1 MDAERTIMHERP
13 RDVSTRAVDSTRGSS
28 TSPGDGRASDLHQAV
43 VKLRNDLR
51 FTPQTGGGR
60 PYYVVED
67 PVRSKFYRI
76 GVPEYTFISLLDGK
90 TTIGDAIRL
99 TAAALADDGFG
110 DTDAAGIC
118 RWLVDANLAH
128 TAESSKPGRL
138 IEAATAAR
146 RRRGWQW
153 FNPIV
158 FRLPLLYPDALFR
171 RITPWLAWIYSR
183 PAVLAW
189 CTLVG
194 IAGYEISAN
203 WSRFVVSSQQVFT
216 PGNWLWL
223 ALCWLG
229 LKLLHE
235 TSHGAVCKK
244 YNGAVREMGVL
255 LILFAPIAYVD
266 VTSSWRFRSKWQRIF
281 TATAGMYTE
290 LAIAAAAVLL
300 WSHTD
305 RGPLNQLCFNI
316 ATMASVTTVLFNANP
331 LMRFDGYYIL
341 SDLLGIQ
348 NLYTSGQQYLRY
360 WCRRYLLG
368 VKTSLPNW
376 SRAAGAIIRVYGMAA
391 FCWRIVVC
399 AGLLLAAATLFHGA
413 GIVLAVLAAILWLG
427 LPLFR
432 LATYLLRKHPGA
444 QPNRIRF
451 ALVTATGT
459 ALAAALLM
467 TVPWPGAAWAP
478 AFVEYAPPVL
488 IRANSEGFVRDVM
501 VRGGQFVEEGEVL
514 AVLDNDELKAQLADL
529 ELRIEQSKIKS
540 RQHQKKQEMAAFQA
554 ETAAREALEKQRDE
568 VRIQVEQLTVR
579 APESGNVIGRR
590 LEAMRGVYLEEGD
603 KLLEIGNDEQKEI
616 RVSIAQDDLNRFQG
630 RVGKPIDVSLP
641 GHDTLACTL
650 TKISPRA
657 TLEPEHIALCA
668 PLGGPLTVCRKEVSD
683 DASSNT
689 HYEFLAPRFTGFVQL
704 EGPQSERL
712 HAGQTGTVSF
722 GGCNE
727 AIGPHLYHLLTRW
740 VQRRLQRS
748 G

>member
-1 MDAERTIMHERP
+1 MDHD
-13 RDVSTRAVDSTRGSS
+13 RDHRLR
-28 TSPGDGRASDLHQAV
+28 DLHQVV

-51 FTPQTGGGR
+51 FTPQTDGGR

-67 PVRSKFYRI
+67 TVRSKFYRI

-110 DTDAAGIC
+110 DADAAGIC

-128 TAESSKPGRL
+128 AADSSKPSHL

-146 RRRGWQW
+146 RRKGWQW

-158 FRLPLLYPDALFR
+158 FRLPLLFPDSLFR
-171 RITPWLAWIYSR
+171 RIAPWLAWIYSR

-189 CTLVG
+189 CALATM
-194 IAGYEISAN
+194 AGYEIRAN
-203 WSRFVVSSQQVFT
+203 WGLFVASSQRVLT

-235 TSHGAVCKK
+235 TSHGLVCKK
-244 YNGAVREMGVL
+244 YKGAVREMGVL

-281 TATAGMYTE
+281 TATAGMYIE
-290 LAIAAAAVLL
+290 LAVAAAAVLF
-300 WSHTD
+300 WSHTE
-305 RGPLNQLCFNI
+305 RGSLNQLCFNI

-360 WCRRYLLG
+360 LGRRYLLG

-376 SRAAGAIIRVYGMAA
+376 SRAAGAIIRVYGIAA

-399 AGLLLAAATLFHGA
+399 AALLLAAAMLFHGA
-413 GIVLAVLAAILWLG
+413 GIVLAVLAAVVWLG

-432 LATYLLRKHPGA
+432 LAKYLLRKHPGT
-444 QPNRIRF
+444 QPNRLRF
-451 ALVTATGT
+451 ALVTASGV
-459 ALAAALLM
+459 AVGAVVSM
-467 TVPWPGAAWAP
+467 NVPWPGAARAP
-478 AFVEYAPPVL
+478 ASVEYAPLAV
-488 IRANSEGFVRDVM
+488 IRTDSAGFVRDVL
-501 VRGGQFVEEGEVL
+501 VRDGQFIEKGQVL
-514 AVLDNDELKAQLADL
+514 AVLANDELKTQLADL
-529 ELRIEQSKIKS
+529 DLRIEQSKIRS
-540 RQHQKKQEMAAFQA
+540 RQHQKNQEMAVFQV
-554 ETAAREALEKQRDE
+554 ESAAREALEKQRDE
-568 VRIQVEQLTVR
+568 VRIQVEQLTMR
-579 APESGNVIGRR
+579 APNAGSVIGRS
-590 LEAMRGVYLEEGD
+590 LETLRGVYLEEGD
-603 KLLEIGNDEQKEI
+603 KLLEIGSDEQKEI
-616 RVSIAQDDLNRFQG
+616 RVSIAQDDLDRFLG
-630 RVGKPIDVSLP
+630 RVGNSIDVSLP
-641 GHDTLACTL
+641 GHDSLACTL

-657 TLEPEHIALCA
+657 ALEPENVALCA
-668 PLGGPLTVCRKEVSD
+668 PLGGPLTVCRKETSAD
-683 DASSNT
+683 TNDGAQF
-689 HYEFLAPRFTGFVQL
+689 EFLAPRFTGFVQL
-704 EGPQSERL
+704 DRSQSERL
-712 HAGQTGTVSF
+712 RAGQTGTVSF
-722 GGCNE
+722 GGCNK